1 VNFEAV
7 VVQFDETRGDGVLR
21 DGRGREFYFHCVA
34 IADGSRVVD
43 PGATVRARRM
53 IGLRGRDEATDVV
66 KR

>member
-1 VNFEAV
+1 MNFEAV

>member
-7 VVQFDETRGDGVLR
+7 IVQFDEARGDGVMR

-43 PGATVRARRM
+43 PGAIVTARRM